1 MLKRT
6 KLIALSL
13 VAGTAL
19 FVGCASD
26 DNVSAAKKVSSEQLS
41 YRSAPLNANVE
52 TPKVVYSN
60 AAAGTSKKI
69 KRAFQDA
76 PPMIP
81 HSVEGMLPIT
91 KDNNQ
96 CITCHVDSAPYDKS
110 IPSVPVSHMTN
121 FRPDTKIAKDG
132 EIEKNGKVIVNSSS
146 EKLADVSIKSTGG
159 KLYPGRFNCS
169 QCHAPQAQNVKLL
182 TDNKFQPEYTSKD
195 GAFKSSWDDKKF
207 MEDIDTTK

>member
-1 MLKRT
+1 M
-6 KLIALSL
+6 KLINSIAISI
-13 VAGTAL
+13 AAASAM
-19 FVGCASD
+19 FIVGCAND
-26 DNVSAAKKVSSEQLS
+26 SAKLISSEQLS
-41 YRSAPLNANVE
+41 YRNVSLNENVS
-52 TPKVVYSN
+52 TPKVQYST
-60 AAAGTSKKI
+60 AAAGTSKRI

-91 KDNNQ
+91 KNNNQ

-110 IPSVPVSHMTN
+110 IPSVPPSHFTN
-121 FRPDTKIAKDG
+121 FRPAHSLAL
-132 EIEKNGKVIVNSSS
+132 EKKNTSS
-146 EKLADVSIKSTGG
+146 ENQANVSIK
-159 KLYPGRFNCS
+159 KINHLYQGRYNCS

-195 GAFKSSWDDKKF
+195 GAFKSSWNDTKY